1 MVRKATVTAAPPLDG
16 RTRLVGANLPPVYHY
31 KLALI
36 AAHSG
41 EDKKFHV
48 AEALDDLF
56 AKYEAM
62 GVLVPTAAEIA
73 ERTLKGD
80 AA

>member
-1 MVRKATVTAAPPLDG
+1 MARKAAITAAPPINEG
-16 RTRLVGANLPPVYHY
+16 TRLVGANLPPVYHY

-41 EDKKFHV
+41 EDKKFHI
-48 AEALDDLF
+48 AEAMDDLF
-56 AKYEAM
+56 KKYEKM

-80 AA
+80 QP